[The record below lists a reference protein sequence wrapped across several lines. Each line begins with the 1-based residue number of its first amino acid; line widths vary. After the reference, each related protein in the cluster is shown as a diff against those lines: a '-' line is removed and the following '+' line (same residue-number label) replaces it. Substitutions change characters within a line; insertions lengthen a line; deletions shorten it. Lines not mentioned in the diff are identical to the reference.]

1 MEILYVAIG
10 LMVIAM
16 GYTQLYLPRKSH
28 KQIIEKLSLLE
39 AKGYMLSSAKDKA
52 YDYMLE
58 SEEVEIYIKCVFIPK
73 HSNVTI
79 NAKSTWR
86 LSWGGNPS
94 KLGRSFPHHRYMP
107 EVEEFSKWIIK
118 KDKKIVKLFMLYP
131 HTDKI
136 LMYLNESELEIVT
149 PLMTPYGYK
158 VSNFITIEED
168 IEMLIK

>member
-1 MEILYVAIG
+1 MEIVYVALG
-10 LMVIAM
+10 LMVIAL
-16 GYTQLYLPRKSH
+16 GYNQFYLPYRSH
-28 KQIIEKLSLLE
+28 KQIVEKLTKLE
-39 AKGYMLSSAKDKA
+39 DKGYMMTSRRDKL
-52 YDYMLE
+52 YDYLLE
-58 SEEVEIYIKCVFIPK
+58 NEEVEVYIKCVFIPK

-107 EVEEFSKWIIK
+107 EIEEFSKWVIK
-118 KDKKIVKLFMLYP
+118 KDKKVVKLFMLYP
-131 HTDKI
+131 HTEKV

-158 VSNFITIEED
+158 VSNFSTLEEEIEL
-168 IEMLIK
+168 LIK